1 MKITKPISKTI
12 SILLLV
18 CLIATSGGEYTFA
31 KAKKAPKL
39 SASKTVKLKA
49 GASKKISVKK
59 NGVKKLVK
67 VTWKSSKKS
76 CVAINKTKGTS
87 VKIKGKSSGK
97 ATVTATV
104 KYKSGK
110 SSKTSSKKLKC
121 KVTVSND
128 SEEQTPTP
136 APTANAPTDE
146 PNETQSPGRTPG
158 PTNLLS
164 ALSCF
169 VENVGT
175 CISYGGGWGG
185 WDGSSAVADS
195 ATTAY
200 IKENFNSL
208 TAENEMK
215 PCNVLGY
222 QPTILT
228 IEEAKNQGYIIP
240 DSYTEAYVPQINY
253 SNIDKLLKYAYDNG
267 IRVRYHGLLWHEQ
280 SSNWFF
286 RKNFDSSASY
296 VTPEI
301 MDARNEF
308 FITNIMNHV
317 YSGQYKDVVYC
328 WDVINEYFHMTE
340 CISRIRTEA
349 NPDGD
354 KNEDVKCYYEV
365 YGDKI
370 FEDASDPINSPVKSN
385 PEYIKKAFKT
395 AHDILKSYGLENKV
409 ELVYNDY
416 DTNMNDVRR
425 FTIEVANYIN
435 SKDEL
440 NPNGEKLLTTIGM
453 QAHDKLGKHS
463 ISGHV
468 STIDAIKQAGYNIQF
483 TEFDLALNGRS
494 EAEQLQYL
502 EDLITVIALESQ
514 DGAHFTCFSWWGM
527 TDSSSWLGA
536 NESPLLCGTS
546 VKDKKPAY
554 YTVINTAYRF

>member
-185 WDGSSAVADS
+185 WGGSSAVADS

-308 FITNIMNHV
+308 FITNVMSHV

-440 NPNGEKLLTTIGM
+440 NPDGEKLLTTIGM

-546 VKDKKPAY
+546 VNDKKPAY

>member
-104 KYKSGK
+104 KYKSDK
-110 SSKTSSKKLKC
+110 RSKTSSKKLKC

-185 WDGSSAVADS
+185 WGGSSAVADS

-440 NPNGEKLLTTIGM
+440 NPDGEKLLTTIGM

-546 VKDKKPAY
+546 VNDKKPAY

>member
-87 VKIKGKSSGK
+87 VKIKGISAGK

-185 WDGSSAVADS
+185 WGGSSAVADS

-308 FITNIMNHV
+308 FITNVMSHV

-440 NPNGEKLLTTIGM
+440 NPDGEKLLTTIGM

-546 VKDKKPAY
+546 VNDKKPAY

>member
-110 SSKTSSKKLKC
+110 SSKTSSKQLKC

-185 WDGSSAVADS
+185 WGGSSAIADS

-440 NPNGEKLLTTIGM
+440 NPDGEKLLTTIGM

-546 VKDKKPAY
+546 VNDKKPAY

>member
-185 WDGSSAVADS
+185 WGGSSAVADS

-308 FITNIMNHV
+308 FITNIMSHV

-440 NPNGEKLLTTIGM
+440 NPDGEKLLTTIGM

>member
-185 WDGSSAVADS
+185 WGGSSAVADS

-308 FITNIMNHV
+308 FITNVMSHV

-440 NPNGEKLLTTIGM
+440 NPDGEKLLTTIGM

-468 STIDAIKQAGYNIQF
+468 STIDAIKQAGYNIHF

-546 VKDKKPAY
+546 VNDKKPAY

>member
-185 WDGSSAVADS
+185 WGGSSAVADS

-308 FITNIMNHV
+308 FITNVMSHV

-440 NPNGEKLLTTIGM
+440 NPDGEKLLTTIGM

-483 TEFDLALNGRS
+483 TEFDLAINGRS

-546 VKDKKPAY
+546 VNDKKPAY

>member
-185 WDGSSAVADS
+185 WGGSSAVADS

-395 AHDILKSYGLENKV
+395 AHDILKGYGLENKV

-440 NPNGEKLLTTIGM
+440 NPDGEKLLTTIGM

-546 VKDKKPAY
+546 VNDKKPAY

>member
-185 WDGSSAVADS
+185 WGGSSAVADS

-308 FITNIMNHV
+308 FITNVMSHV

-340 CISRIRTEA
+340 CISRIRTET

-440 NPNGEKLLTTIGM
+440 NPDGEKLLTTIGM

-546 VKDKKPAY
+546 VNDKKPAY

>member
-76 CVAINKTKGTS
+76 CVAINKKKGTS

-104 KYKSGK
+104 KYKSDK

-185 WDGSSAVADS
+185 WGGSSAVADS

-440 NPNGEKLLTTIGM
+440 NPDGEKLLTTIGM

-546 VKDKKPAY
+546 VNDKKPAY

>member
-185 WDGSSAVADS
+185 WGGSSAVADS

-308 FITNIMNHV
+308 FITNVMSHV

-340 CISRIRTEA
+340 CISRIRTET

-440 NPNGEKLLTTIGM
+440 NPDGEKLLTTIGM

-502 EDLITVIALESQ
+502 EDLIALESQ

-546 VKDKKPAY
+546 VNDKKPAY

>member
-97 ATVTATV
+97 ATVTATI

-185 WDGSSAVADS
+185 WGGSSAVADS

-308 FITNIMNHV
+308 FITNVMSHV

-440 NPNGEKLLTTIGM
+440 NPDGEKLLTTIGM

-546 VKDKKPAY
+546 VNDKKPAY

>member
-185 WDGSSAVADS
+185 WGGSSAVADS

-308 FITNIMNHV
+308 FITNVMSHV

-440 NPNGEKLLTTIGM
+440 NPDGEKLLTTIGM

-468 STIDAIKQAGYNIQF
+468 DTIDAIKQAGYNIQF

-546 VKDKKPAY
+546 VNDKKPAY

>member
-104 KYKSGK
+104 KYKSDK
-110 SSKTSSKKLKC
+110 RSKTSSKKLKC

-185 WDGSSAVADS
+185 WGGSSAVADS

-308 FITNIMNHV
+308 FITNVMSHV

-440 NPNGEKLLTTIGM
+440 NPDGEKLLTTIGM

-546 VKDKKPAY
+546 VNDKKPAY

>member
-185 WDGSSAVADS
+185 WGGSSAVADS

-222 QPTILT
+222 QPAILT

-308 FITNIMNHV
+308 FITNVMSHV

-440 NPNGEKLLTTIGM
+440 NPDGEKLLTTIGM

-546 VKDKKPAY
+546 VNDKKPAY

>member
-146 PNETQSPGRTPG
+146 HNETQSPGRTPG

-185 WDGSSAVADS
+185 WGGSSAVADS

-308 FITNIMNHV
+308 FITNVMSHV

-440 NPNGEKLLTTIGM
+440 NPDGEKLLTTIGM
-453 QAHDKLGKHS
+453 QAHNKLGKHS

-546 VKDKKPAY
+546 VNDKKPAY

>member
-185 WDGSSAVADS
+185 WGGSSAVADS

-440 NPNGEKLLTTIGM
+440 NPDGEKLLTTIGM

-502 EDLITVIALESQ
+502 ENLITVIALESQ

-546 VKDKKPAY
+546 VNDKKPAY

>member
-18 CLIATSGGEYTFA
+18 CLIATSGSEYTFA
-31 KAKKAPKL
+31 KTKKTPKL
-39 SASKTVKLKA
+39 SVSKTVKLKA
-49 GASKKISVKK
+49 GTSKKISVKK

-67 VTWKSSKKS
+67 ATWKSSKKS

-87 VKIKGKSSGK
+87 VKIKGISTGK

-110 SSKTSSKKLKC
+110 NSKTSSKKLKC
-121 KVTVSND
+121 KVTVSNG

-136 APTANAPTDE
+136 APTANAPANE

-185 WDGSSAVADS
+185 WGGSSAVADS

-240 DSYTEAYVPQINY
+240 DSYTDAYVPQINY

-308 FITNIMNHV
+308 FITNVMSHV

-440 NPNGEKLLTTIGM
+440 NPDGEKLLTTIGM

-546 VKDKKPAY
+546 VNDKKPAY

>member
-185 WDGSSAVADS
+185 WGGSSAVADS

-440 NPNGEKLLTTIGM
+440 NPDGEKLLTTIGM

-527 TDSSSWLGA
+527 TDSSSCLGA

-546 VKDKKPAY
+546 VNDKKPAY

>member
-1 MKITKPISKTI
+1 MKITKLISKTI

-104 KYKSGK
+104 KYKSDK

-185 WDGSSAVADS
+185 WGGSSAVADS

-308 FITNIMNHV
+308 FITNVMSHV

-440 NPNGEKLLTTIGM
+440 NPDGEKLLTTIGM

-546 VKDKKPAY
+546 VNDKKPAY

>member
-185 WDGSSAVADS
+185 WGGSSAVADS

-228 IEEAKNQGYIIP
+228 IEEAKNHGYIIP

-308 FITNIMNHV
+308 FITNVMSHV

-440 NPNGEKLLTTIGM
+440 NPDGEKLLTTIGM

-546 VKDKKPAY
+546 VNDKKPAY

>member
-59 NGVKKLVK
+59 KGVKKLVK

-185 WDGSSAVADS
+185 WGGSSAVADS

-440 NPNGEKLLTTIGM
+440 NPDGEKLLTTIGM

-546 VKDKKPAY
+546 VNDKKPAY

>member
-104 KYKSGK
+104 KYKSDK

-146 PNETQSPGRTPG
+146 PNETQSPGHTPG

-185 WDGSSAVADS
+185 WGGSSAVADS

-308 FITNIMNHV
+308 FITNIMSHV

-440 NPNGEKLLTTIGM
+440 NPDGEKLLTTIGM

-546 VKDKKPAY
+546 VNDKKPAY

>member
-185 WDGSSAVADS
+185 WGGSSAVADS

-440 NPNGEKLLTTIGM
+440 NPDGEKLLTTIGM

-546 VKDKKPAY
+546 VNDKKPAY

>member
-128 SEEQTPTP
+128 SEDQTPTP

-185 WDGSSAVADS
+185 WGGSSAVADS

-440 NPNGEKLLTTIGM
+440 NPDGEKLLTTIGM

-546 VKDKKPAY
+546 VNDKKPAY

>member
-104 KYKSGK
+104 KYKSDK

-185 WDGSSAVADS
+185 WGGSSAVADS

-308 FITNIMNHV
+308 FITNVMSHV

-440 NPNGEKLLTTIGM
+440 NPDGEKLLTTIGM

-546 VKDKKPAY
+546 VNDKKPAY

>member
-1 MKITKPISKTI
+1 MKITKPISRTI
-12 SILLLV
+12 SMLLLV
-18 CLIATSGGEYTFA
+18 CLIATSGSGYAFA

-76 CVAINKTKGTS
+76 CVTLNKTKGTS
-87 VKIKGKSSGK
+87 VKIKGISEGK

-104 KYKSGK
+104 KYKAGK
-110 SSKTSSKKLKC
+110 NAKTSSKKLKC
-121 KVTVSND
+121 KVTVSNV
-128 SEEQTPTP
+128 SEEQTPSP
-136 APTANAPTDE
+136 SPTANTPANE
-146 PNETQSPGRTPG
+146 PNETPAPKRTPG

-185 WDGSSAVADS
+185 WGGSSAVADS
-195 ATTAY
+195 TTTAY

-240 DSYTEAYVPQINY
+240 DSYTETYVPQINY
-253 SNIDKLLKYAYDNG
+253 SNIDKLLKYASDNG

-280 SSNWFF
+280 TSNWFF

-301 MDARNEF
+301 MDARNEY
-308 FITNIMNHV
+308 FITNVMNHV

-395 AHDILKSYGLENKV
+395 AHDVLKSYGLENKV

-440 NPNGEKLLTTIGM
+440 NPDGEKLLTTIGM

-463 ISGHV
+463 VSGHV
-468 STIDAIKQAGYNIQF
+468 DTIDAIKKAGYNIQF

-502 EDLITVIALESQ
+502 EDLITIIALESQ

-546 VKDKKPAY
+546 VNDKKPAY

>member
-185 WDGSSAVADS
+185 WGGSSAVADS

-215 PCNVLGY
+215 PYNVLGY

-308 FITNIMNHV
+308 FITNVMSHV

-440 NPNGEKLLTTIGM
+440 NPDGEKLLTTIGM

-546 VKDKKPAY
+546 VNDKKPAY

>member
-104 KYKSGK
+104 KYKSDK
-110 SSKTSSKKLKC
+110 RSKTSSKKLKC

-158 PTNLLS
+158 LTNLLS

-185 WDGSSAVADS
+185 WGGSSAVADS

-308 FITNIMNHV
+308 FITNVMSHV

-440 NPNGEKLLTTIGM
+440 NPDGEKLLTTIGM

-546 VKDKKPAY
+546 VNDKKPAY

>member
-18 CLIATSGGEYTFA
+18 CLIATSGSEYTFA
-31 KAKKAPKL
+31 KTKKTPKL
-39 SASKTVKLKA
+39 SVSKTVKLKA
-49 GASKKISVKK
+49 GTSKKISVKK

-67 VTWKSSKKS
+67 ATWKSSKKS

-87 VKIKGKSSGK
+87 VKIKGISTGK

-110 SSKTSSKKLKC
+110 NSKTSSKKLKC
-121 KVTVSND
+121 KVTVSNG

-136 APTANAPTDE
+136 APTANAPANE
-146 PNETQSPGRTPG
+146 PNETQSPG

-185 WDGSSAVADS
+185 WGGSSAVADS

-240 DSYTEAYVPQINY
+240 DSYTDAYVPQINY

-308 FITNIMNHV
+308 FITNVMSHV

-440 NPNGEKLLTTIGM
+440 NPDGEKLLTTIGM

-546 VKDKKPAY
+546 VNDKKPAY

>member
-1 MKITKPISKTI
+1 MKITKTI

-185 WDGSSAVADS
+185 WGGSSAVADS

-308 FITNIMNHV
+308 FITNVMSHV

-440 NPNGEKLLTTIGM
+440 NPDGEKLLTTIGM

-546 VKDKKPAY
+546 VNDKKPAY

>member
-185 WDGSSAVADS
+185 WGGSSAVADS

-228 IEEAKNQGYIIP
+228 IEEAKNQDYIIP

-308 FITNIMNHV
+308 FITNVMSHV

-440 NPNGEKLLTTIGM
+440 NPDGEKLLTTIGM

-546 VKDKKPAY
+546 VNDKKPAY

>member
-76 CVAINKTKGTS
+76 CIAINKTKGTS

-104 KYKSGK
+104 KYKSDK

-185 WDGSSAVADS
+185 WGGSSAVADS

-308 FITNIMNHV
+308 FITNVMSHV

-440 NPNGEKLLTTIGM
+440 NPDGEKLLTTIGM

-546 VKDKKPAY
+546 VNDKKPAY

>member
-1 MKITKPISKTI
+1 MKITKFMAKSV

-18 CLIATSGGEYTFA
+18 CLIVTSGNGYTSA

-39 SASKTVKLKA
+39 SASKITNLKL
-49 GASKKISVKK
+49 GASKKLSVKK

-67 VTWKSSKKS
+67 VTWKSSKKK
-76 CVAINKTKGTS
+76 CAALNKTKGTS
-87 VKIKGKSSGK
+87 VKIKGKAEGR
-97 ATVTATV
+97 ATITATV
-104 KYKSGK
+104 KYKAD
-110 SSKTSSKKLKC
+110 SSAKISSKKLKC
-121 KVTVSND
+121 KVTVSKA
-128 SEEQTPTP
+128 SEDLTP
-136 APTANAPTDE
+136 APAAETPSAQPTETA
-146 PNETQSPGRTPG
+146 SPGRTPG

-175 CISYGGGWGG
+175 CISYSGGWGT
-185 WDGSSAVADS
+185 DSSAVADS
-195 ATTAY
+195 DTTAY

-215 PCNVLGY
+215 PSSVLGFM
-222 QPTILT
+222 PTMLT
-228 IEEAKNQGYIIP
+228 VDEAKNQGYIIP
-240 DSYTEAYVPQINY
+240 DSYKEASVPQINY
-253 SNIDKLLKYAYDNG
+253 TNIDKLLKYASDNG

-280 SSNWFF
+280 SPNWFF
-286 RKNFDSSASY
+286 RTNFDYSSDY

-317 YSGQYKDVVYC
+317 YSGPYKDVVYC

-340 CISRIRTEA
+340 CISRIRTEE

-354 KNEDVKCYYEV
+354 KNEDVKCYYEI

-370 FEDASDPINSPVKSN
+370 FEDASDPANSPLKTN

-395 AHDILKSYGLENKV
+395 AHDVLKSYGLENKV

-416 DTNMNDVRR
+416 DTNTTDVRN

-440 NPNGEKLLTTIGM
+440 NPDGEKLLTTIGM
-453 QAHDKLGKHS
+453 QAHDKIGKHS
-463 ISGHV
+463 VTGHV
-468 STIDAIKQAGYNIQF
+468 RTIDAVKDAGYNIQF
-483 TEFDLALNGRS
+483 TEFDLALNGHS

-502 EDLITVIALESQ
+502 EDLFTIIALESAE
-514 DGAHFTCFSWWGM
+514 GARFTCFSWWGM

-536 NESPLLCGTS
+536 DQKPLLCGTS
-546 VKDKKPAY
+546 VKDKKQAY
-554 YTVINTAYRF
+554 YTVINTAYKF

>member
-18 CLIATSGGEYTFA
+18 CLIATSGSEYTFA
-31 KAKKAPKL
+31 KTKKTPKL
-39 SASKTVKLKA
+39 SVSKTVKLKA

-67 VTWKSSKKS
+67 ATWKSSKKS

-87 VKIKGKSSGK
+87 VKIKGISTGK

-110 SSKTSSKKLKC
+110 NSKTSSKKLKC
-121 KVTVSND
+121 KVTVSNG

-136 APTANAPTDE
+136 APTANAPANE

-175 CISYGGGWGG
+175 CISYSSGWGG
-185 WDGSSAVADS
+185 WGGSSAVADS

-286 RKNFDSSASY
+286 RKNYDSSASY

-308 FITNIMNHV
+308 FITNVMSHV
-317 YSGQYKDVVYC
+317 YSSQYKDVVYC
-328 WDVINEYFHMTE
+328 WDVVNEYFHMTE
-340 CISRIRTEA
+340 CISRIRTEE

-440 NPNGEKLLTTIGM
+440 NPDGEKLLTTIGM

-468 STIDAIKQAGYNIQF
+468 DTIDAIKQAGYNIQF

-546 VKDKKPAY
+546 VNDKKPAY

>member
-1 MKITKPISKTI
+1 MKITKPISKNI

-185 WDGSSAVADS
+185 WGGSSAVADS

-308 FITNIMNHV
+308 FITNVMSHV

-440 NPNGEKLLTTIGM
+440 NPDGEKLLTTIGM

-546 VKDKKPAY
+546 VNDKKPAY

>member
-104 KYKSGK
+104 KYKSDK

-185 WDGSSAVADS
+185 WGGSSAVADS

-308 FITNIMNHV
+308 FITNIMSHV

-440 NPNGEKLLTTIGM
+440 NPDGEKLLTTIGM

-546 VKDKKPAY
+546 VNDKKPAY

>member
-18 CLIATSGGEYTFA
+18 CLIATSGGEYTIA

-185 WDGSSAVADS
+185 WGGSSAVADS

-308 FITNIMNHV
+308 FITNVMSHV

-440 NPNGEKLLTTIGM
+440 NPDGEKLLTTIGM

-546 VKDKKPAY
+546 VNDKKPAY

>member
-76 CVAINKTKGTS
+76 CVAINKKKGTS

-104 KYKSGK
+104 KYKSDK

-185 WDGSSAVADS
+185 WGGSSAVADS

-253 SNIDKLLKYAYDNG
+253 SNIDRLLKYAYDNG

-308 FITNIMNHV
+308 FITNVMSHV

-440 NPNGEKLLTTIGM
+440 NPDGEKLLTTIGM

-546 VKDKKPAY
+546 VNDKKPAY